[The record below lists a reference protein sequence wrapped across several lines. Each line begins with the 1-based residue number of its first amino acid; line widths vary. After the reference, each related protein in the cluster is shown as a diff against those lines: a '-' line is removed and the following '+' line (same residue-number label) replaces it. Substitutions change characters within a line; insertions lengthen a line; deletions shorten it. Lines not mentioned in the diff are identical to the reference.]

1 MCTRPVTRSRA
12 RFIRWSGRRCRLPG
26 TTCATCCSRW
36 AASSRFVVTTFFPLD
51 SHPRCPGQNR
61 GGRPLL
67 GGDGAGQRSGDDR
80 GEEPLRLAA
89 PTTTVVSADAEE
101 NEHVLSTPPYWAPS
115 VVGPAFLRDTK
126 HRFSGAHG
134 SGRGAPRATAGAEA
148 SCAEEAIERPR
159 PDEAGSRP
167 GDCLMP
173 VGARGIVASWRRRT
187 RACLRAGRCVMKHV
201 ARAFLLAA
209 VVLTLGGHRD
219 ALAGGC
225 KPDGRTCR
233 TNQSCCSRLC
243 AKAPTAK
250 FGMCC
255 TPNCTGKACG
265 DDGCGGSCG
274 ECSCGTLL
282 LTWGV
287 PGGTG
292 NGELRRPG
300 DAATD
305 ASGNIYVA
313 DADNHRIQ
321 KFDASGTFL
330 TAWGSSGALGVATDG
345 AGNVYVTEDTRV
357 QKFACP

>member
-1 MCTRPVTRSRA
+1 
-12 RFIRWSGRRCRLPG
+12 
-26 TTCATCCSRW
+26 
-36 AASSRFVVTTFFPLD
+36 
-51 SHPRCPGQNR
+51 
-61 GGRPLL
+61 
-67 GGDGAGQRSGDDR
+67 GD
-80 GEEPLRLAA
+80 
-89 PTTTVVSADAEE
+89 
-101 NEHVLSTPPYWAPS
+101 
-115 VVGPAFLRDTK
+115 
-126 HRFSGAHG
+126 
-134 SGRGAPRATAGAEA
+134 
-148 SCAEEAIERPR
+148 
-159 PDEAGSRP
+159 
-167 GDCLMP
+167 
-173 VGARGIVASWRRRT
+173 RGIVASWRRRT

-219 ALAGGC
+219 ALADRC

-250 FGMCC
+250 FGVCC

-300 DAATD
+300 DVATD

-313 DADNHRIQ
+313 DGPPNDRIQ
-321 KFDASGTFL
+321 KFDANGTFL
-330 TAWGSSGALGVATDG
+330 TTWGSFGSGNGQLSNPHGVATDG
-345 AGNVYVTEDTRV
+345 SGNVYVADAGNDRI
-357 QKFACP
+357 QKFDSTGTFLTTWGSFGSGNGQF

>member
-1 MCTRPVTRSRA
+1 M
-12 RFIRWSGRRCRLPG
+12 
-26 TTCATCCSRW
+26 
-36 AASSRFVVTTFFPLD
+36 
-51 SHPRCPGQNR
+51 
-61 GGRPLL
+61 
-67 GGDGAGQRSGDDR
+67 
-80 GEEPLRLAA
+80 
-89 PTTTVVSADAEE
+89 SADAEE

-115 VVGPAFLRDTK
+115 VVGPAFLPDTK

-167 GDCLMP
+167 GDRLTP
-173 VGARGIVASWRRRT
+173 VGDRGIVASWRRRT

-250 FGMCC
+250 FGVCC
-255 TPNCTGKACG
+255 TPDCTGNVCG

-274 ECSCGTLL
+274 ECTCHSDPAAGCTGSCPGTGEACVLLGSGSCGCGTSVCYRCY
-282 LTWGV
+282 LTVDNLCLSGTGCSPNGPDCGV
-287 PGGTG
+287 P
-292 NGELRRPG
+292 NELCLPDRCPERSSVPVAYRV
-300 DAATD
+300 AA
-305 ASGNIYVA
+305 
-313 DADNHRIQ
+313 R
-321 KFDASGTFL
+321 
-330 TAWGSSGALGVATDG
+330 
-345 AGNVYVTEDTRV
+345 
-357 QKFACP
+357 CC

>member
-1 MCTRPVTRSRA
+1 MRRRTNTFSALRILGTGCGGSGVPSRHK
-12 RFIRWSGRRCRLPG
+12 R
-26 TTCATCCSRW
+26 
-36 AASSRFVVTTFFPLD
+36 
-51 SHPRCPGQNR
+51 
-61 GGRPLL
+61 
-67 GGDGAGQRSGDDR
+67 
-80 GEEPLRLAA
+80 
-89 PTTTVVSADAEE
+89 
-101 NEHVLSTPPYWAPS
+101 
-115 VVGPAFLRDTK
+115 
-126 HRFSGAHG
+126 RFSGAHG
-134 SGRGAPRATAGAEA
+134 SGGGAPRATAGAEA
-148 SCAEEAIERPR
+148 RCAEEAIERPR

-167 GDCLMP
+167 GDRLTP
-173 VGARGIVASWRRRT
+173 VGDRGIVASWRRRT

-233 TNQSCCSRLC
+233 TNQSCCSRVC
-243 AKAPTAK
+243 AKAAAVK

-330 TAWGSSGALGVATDG
+330 TTWGRDGTGNGQFGNSTRVATDGSGNVYVADYFNHRIQKFDGSGTFLTTWGSLGSGNGQFTGAAGVATDGSGNVYVADENNKLIQKFDASGTFLMAWGSSGALGVATDG